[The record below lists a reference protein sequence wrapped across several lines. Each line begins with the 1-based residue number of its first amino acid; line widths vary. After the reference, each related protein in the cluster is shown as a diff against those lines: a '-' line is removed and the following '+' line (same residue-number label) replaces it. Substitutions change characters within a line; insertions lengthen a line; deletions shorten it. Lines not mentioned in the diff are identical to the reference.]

1 VLYDLGHVSSFEP
14 YRRLYNQGL
23 IQAYEYTD
31 RRGFYVDAHE
41 VSEHDHAYWH
51 GGEQVNRQ
59 LGRMGK
65 SRKNAVAPDEMYE
78 SYGADTM
85 RLYEMFSGPLDQSRP
100 WETKAVVG
108 VYRLLQRIWR
118 NIVDEETG
126 ETTVVD
132 GDLDDATKRV
142 LHRAIAS
149 VRDGM
154 EKLRFNVSVAK
165 ITELNNH
172 LTARYPRGGVPR
184 DVAEPLVLLLAPL
197 APHIAEEL
205 WSRLGHPDSLVTEPF
220 PQADPEW
227 LIDETVEIAVQ
238 INGKVRARIEVAA
251 DANEAAMEAAARAD
265 PQVAAL
271 LAASGTVRQVVAVP
285 GRVINFVVG

>member
-1 VLYDLGHVSSFEP
+1 VSSFEP
-14 YRRLYNQGL
+14 YHRLYNQGL

-41 VSEHDHAYWH
+41 VTQHDGAYWH
-51 GGEQVNRQ
+51 GDEQVNRQ

-100 WETKAVVG
+100 WETRDVVG

-118 NIVDEETG
+118 NVIDEETG
-126 ETTVVD
+126 EATVTD
-132 GDLDDATKRV
+132 DDLDDETQRA
-142 LHRAIAS
+142 LNRAIAA

-172 LTARYPRGGVPR
+172 LTARYLEETGVPR
-184 DVAEPLVLLLAPL
+184 AAAEPLVLLLAPL

-205 WSRLGHPDSLVTEPF
+205 WSRLGHPDSLATEPF
-220 PQADPEW
+220 PEADPQW
-227 LIDETVEIAVQ
+227 LVDETVEIPVQ
-238 INGKVRARIEVAA
+238 LNGKVRARIRVPA
-251 DANEAAMEAAARAD
+251 DADDAAMEAAARAD
-265 PQVAAL
+265 AQVAEL
-271 LAASGTVRQVVAVP
+271 LAADGAVVRKVVVVP
-285 GRVINFVVG
+285 GRLINFVVG